1 MALQTVFETQ
11 DAFHAAIPEGLRE
24 HYSEKNGKWTLTVDK
39 PENIATGLAKNRD
52 EFRTEKEKLARQLQ
66 DLQSVLG
73 DKKPDEIKALLE
85 AQTKKETEDLQ
96 KKGNF
101 DEVLKKKDDAHAKTV
116 TELKAEIEARDAK
129 ILSFTLT
136 SRVEKAA
143 LEGGINPKQIHRV
156 LADTQKRFRL
166 DGEKIEVLDG
176 DGYPVST
183 TPEAF
188 FKEIYKADENNAIF
202 YLPTGAGGSGAVNG
216 AGNGNSSKV
225 IKRSVFDQMNP
236 AEKAEKMKAG
246 FTLTD

>member
-11 DAFHAAIPEGLRE
+11 ETFHAAIPEGLRE
-24 HYSEKNGKWTLTVDK
+24 HYTEQNGKFVLTVDK

-66 DLQSVLG
+66 DLQSILG
-73 DKKPDEIKALLE
+73 DKKPEDIKTLIE
-85 AQTKKETEDLQ
+85 AQAKKEIEDHQ

-101 DEVLKKKDDAHAKTV
+101 DEVLRKKDEAHTKAAD
-116 TELKAEIEARDAK
+116 ELKAQIQERDAQ
-129 ILSFTLT
+129 ILSFKLT
-136 SRVEKAA
+136 ARVEKAA

-202 YLPTGAGGSGAVNG
+202 YLPTGAGGSGAAHS
-216 AGNGNSSKV
+216 AGNGNKAKTM
-225 IKRSVFDQMNP
+225 KRDAFDALPPREQD
-236 AEKAEKMKAG
+236 AKIADG
-246 FTLTD
+246 FTVQD